1 MASRTPTLL
10 IALVFAAV
18 LSLSACSSTKNAADK
33 AYKEKSVAQ
42 LYNVAVDALE
52 KGNYESAS
60 LKFDEVERQHPY
72 SNWAVKSQ
80 IMSAYSL
87 YMANQYDAAVVALDR
102 FIELHPSNKDTDYAY
117 YLKALSYYE
126 QISDV
131 GRDQK
136 MTQLALKTL
145 KELVKRFPKS
155 NYSRDAKLK
164 IDLTN
169 DHLAGKEMAIGR
181 YYQSRGQWLAAINRF
196 DRVVKVYQTTTH
208 TPEALERLTESYL
221 ALGLRAEA
229 QKTAA
234 VLGQNFPSSHWY
246 VDAYRLLK
254 DPNFRMSK
262 AKPWYKIW

>member
-1 MASRTPTLL
+1 MASRTPTSL
-10 IALVFAAV
+10 IALAFVAL
-18 LSLSACSSTKNAADK
+18 LSVSACSGAKNTADK
-33 AYKEKSVAQ
+33 AYTEKTVSK
-42 LYNVAVDALE
+42 LYNVAVTALE
-52 KGNYESAS
+52 NGDYESAS
-60 LKFDEVERQHPY
+60 TKFDEVERQHPY
-72 SNWAVKSQ
+72 SKWAVKSQ

-87 YMANQYDAAVVALDR
+87 YMANQYDAAIAALDR
-102 FIELHPSNKDTDYAY
+102 YIELHPSNKNVDYAY
-117 YLKALSYYE
+117 YLKGLSYYE

-145 KELVKRFPKS
+145 KELVKRFPNS

-164 IDLTN
+164 IDLAR

-196 DRVVKVYQTTTH
+196 DNVVKNYQTTTH

-221 ALGLRAEA
+221 ALGLHAEA

-234 VLGQNFPSSHWY
+234 ILGRNFPSSRWY

-254 DPNFRMSK
+254 DPNFRKSK
-262 AKPWYKIW
+262 KKSWYKIW